1 MNAKKMIMVNIVVL
15 IILIGGGIT
24 GYYFYYQAANY
35 VKTDDAKI
43 DGKMITIGATADGKL
58 SDWDGEVG
66 KKYNKGDTL
75 GKIETPSENGMT
87 KKNVTIPQD
96 ATIVKDDTVKDSMV
110 AAGTKLA
117 QAYNLNDLW
126 ITANINESDIDHI
139 KVGKSVDVIVDA
151 YKDTTLTGKVE
162 QIGLA
167 TNDTFSLLPS
177 SGNDDDN
184 VIPVKISIDDYK
196 GLRLV
201 PGINAHV
208 KIDR

>member
-1 MNAKKMIMVNIVVL
+1 MSAKKMIMINIIVL
-15 IILIGGGIT
+15 IILIGGGIA

-43 DGKMITIGATADGKL
+43 EGKMITIGSPADGKL
-58 SDWDGEVG
+58 SDWDAVVG
-66 KKYNKGDTL
+66 KKYEKGE
-75 GKIETPSENGMT
+75 KIGEIEAASGNGVA
-87 KKNVTIPQD
+87 KKAITIPQD
-96 ATIVKDDTVKDSMV
+96 ATIVKEDGVKNAMIG
-110 AAGTKLA
+110 AGTKLA
-117 QAYNLNDLW
+117 QAFDLKDLW
-126 ITANINESDIDHI
+126 ITANIDESDIDHV
-139 KVGKSVDVIVDA
+139 KTGKSVDIVVDA
-151 YKDTTLTGKVE
+151 YNDTTLTGKVE

-167 TNDTFSLLPS
+167 TKDTFSLLPS
-177 SGNDDDN
+177 SGDNDDN